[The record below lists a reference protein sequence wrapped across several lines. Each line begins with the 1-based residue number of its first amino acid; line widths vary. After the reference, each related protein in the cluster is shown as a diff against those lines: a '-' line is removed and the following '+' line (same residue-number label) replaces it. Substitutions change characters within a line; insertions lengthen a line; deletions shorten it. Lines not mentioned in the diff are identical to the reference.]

1 MPIHLLSVKKRT
13 IIFLIYI
20 SFALDSFLKLDF
32 DIQIHLGLFL
42 ILIANGFFF
51 IKKPFSIFSSIR
63 ADFIF
68 PFFLFYCVLS
78 GFFISDSFY
87 LGNTIYMFI
96 ALNVLV
102 FCALTFKYWD
112 DNFFYWFQI
121 LMLLTGFIQYFI
133 YKFAGVQIA
142 FIDSSHYEKLS
153 SVAHRLRGFY
163 IEPNWFAI
171 SLTFNT
177 FLLFGRS
184 PMAFAKKTPI
194 VTFFTVMAMILN
206 GTLTTLL
213 ILVLVYT
220 IPLFKKNPFRALLLL
235 VLIGS
240 VFIGAVSFR
249 SAINVKEADKSVVN
263 LSSRITPFLRVIEYQ
278 IDNSRFNQ
286 LFGNGFGSWGT
297 LAVENRLSALVHEQ
311 DPAVRDGS
319 EVPVILF
326 ELGFVGVMLIF
337 FDNLRVYL
345 RIDSNDFH
353 LRGAIILF
361 CACLFLYPTFKF
373 WMYMPYYFY
382 IRRHSLCHL

>member
-1 MPIHLLSVKKRT
+1 
-13 IIFLIYI
+13 
-20 SFALDSFLKLDF
+20 
-32 DIQIHLGLFL
+32 
-42 ILIANGFFF
+42 
-51 IKKPFSIFSSIR
+51 
-63 ADFIF
+63 
-68 PFFLFYCVLS
+68 
-78 GFFISDSFY
+78 
-87 LGNTIYMFI
+87 
-96 ALNVLV
+96 
-102 FCALTFKYWD
+102 
-112 DNFFYWFQI
+112 
-121 LMLLTGFIQYFI
+121 
-133 YKFAGVQIA
+133 
-142 FIDSSHYEKLS
+142 
-153 SVAHRLRGFY
+153 
-163 IEPNWFAI
+163 
-171 SLTFNT
+171 
-177 FLLFGRS
+177 
-184 PMAFAKKTPI
+184 MAFAKKTPI

>member
-142 FIDSSHYEKLS
+142 FIDSSHYEK
-153 SVAHRLRGFY
+153 
-163 IEPNWFAI
+163 
-171 SLTFNT
+171 
-177 FLLFGRS
+177 
-184 PMAFAKKTPI
+184 
-194 VTFFTVMAMILN
+194 TFFGCSPIER
-206 GTLTTLL
+206 
-213 ILVLVYT
+213 VLY
-220 IPLFKKNPFRALLLL
+220 RA
-235 VLIGS
+235 
-240 VFIGAVSFR
+240 
-249 SAINVKEADKSVVN
+249 
-263 LSSRITPFLRVIEYQ
+263 
-278 IDNSRFNQ
+278 
-286 LFGNGFGSWGT
+286 
-297 LAVENRLSALVHEQ
+297 
-311 DPAVRDGS
+311 
-319 EVPVILF
+319 
-326 ELGFVGVMLIF
+326 
-337 FDNLRVYL
+337 
-345 RIDSNDFH
+345 
-353 LRGAIILF
+353 
-361 CACLFLYPTFKF
+361 
-373 WMYMPYYFY
+373 
-382 IRRHSLCHL
+382 